1 MPKILISILNW
12 NASDS
17 TIACVDSLL
26 SDHTTKNLDILI
38 RIIDN
43 GSNPTEVAILKT
55 LRHPI
60 VELHFN
66 AINNGFTGG
75 QNSNIQYALE
85 HDFDFFWMLNN
96 DTSVPPGT
104 ITRILECFSQDE
116 RCGAVSPRIV
126 RMGDPATVDFC
137 GAVHDWA
144 VVDNIRPESLA
155 QAPLFLQRHE
165 NHIWAVGTAL
175 MLRTST
181 IRDIGP
187 LDNRLFAYYDDDDL
201 GARLIAAG
209 WRTRIALDAHVEH
222 ACFEGDMYRRAPY
235 FFYLMTR
242 NALLF
247 ALTHTPTEHRRLLR
261 SRFIDRSLFRAEKLL
276 KQGQKEKADACLLGL
291 ADGLARRGGPPNL
304 TRKVPLWLRGLQPIG
319 RLWNQSRG
327 RA

>member
-1 MPKILISILNW
+1 
-12 NASDS
+12 
-17 TIACVDSLL
+17 LL
-26 SDHTTKNLDILI
+26 SDCILADLKISI

-43 GSNPTEVAILKT
+43 GSSPAEVATLKT
-55 LRHPI
+55 LKHPV
-60 VELHFN
+60 VEVHFN
-66 AINNGFTGG
+66 AINTGFTGG
-75 QNSNIQYALE
+75 QNSNIHHALE
-85 HDFDFFWMLNN
+85 QGFDFVWMLNN

-104 ITRILECFSQDE
+104 IDRMLKCFSQDE

-126 RMGDPATVDFC
+126 RMGDPGTVDFC

-144 VVDNIRPESLA
+144 VIDTIRPASLA
-155 QAPLFLQRHE
+155 EAPLFLHE
-165 NHIWAVGTAL
+165 HESHIWAVGTAL

-187 LDNRLFAYYDDDDL
+187 LDDRLFAYYDDDDL

-247 ALTHTPTEHRRLLR
+247 ALAHTPSEHRRLLR
-261 SRFIDRSLFRAEKLL
+261 SRFIDRSLYRAEKLL

-291 ADGLARRGGPPNL
+291 ADGLTGRGGPPNL
-304 TRKVPLWLRGLQPIG
+304 MRKVPLWLRGLQPIG
-319 RLWNQSRG
+319 RLWNQSRV